1 MQPQQCLPAYISKF
15 VSNFLYKPNIYLCFG
30 VESGDQKLLIEIQA
44 TMILSQATN
53 CKKNEGLFAEN
64 NQLDSWIANLR

>member
-1 MQPQQCLPAYISKF
+1 M
-15 VSNFLYKPNIYLCFG
+15 
-30 VESGDQKLLIEIQA
+30 ESGDHEILIAIQA

-64 NQLDSWIANLR
+64 KPVGLPT

>member
-15 VSNFLYKPNIYLCFG
+15 VSNLLSKPNIYLCLG
-30 VESGDQKLLIEIQA
+30 MESGDHEILIAIQA

-64 NQLDSWIANLR
+64 KPVGLPT

>member
-1 MQPQQCLPAYISKF
+1 
-15 VSNFLYKPNIYLCFG
+15 